1 MMFEWFDEHE
11 FHFKEHDDWTI
22 QSRDQATSSFKD
34 HMHSNELSKEFWVGG
49 LNYYVKIYSNHK

>member
-34 HMHSNELSKEFWVGG
+34 HIYAFQWVKLGILSWGAEL
-49 LNYYVKIYSNHK
+49 LC